1 MSDILLIAIT
11 IIRVCANITLP
22 SASGGNGGHGGNVY
36 IKAVPHYSSLSHI
49 KKTMLAH
56 NGQAGAGS
64 WLHGRRGNDLT
75 IEVPYGTVIR
85 EIRENTAEQDN
96 AGLLGG
102 QDDNDTLENDFSNE
116 SWSEWRKRI
125 RKEKLI
131 DPEGTKERRSKM
143 FVLYPNVDE
152 EIELLD
158 SKVIDELE
166 FSLLEEERRERMHR
180 LAKPPIEID
189 FDEKPSTSNGQEGE
203 DIPASADK
211 LVPIGDERI
220 LLLRGGRGG
229 FGNPYFNIPNS
240 RRSPKL
246 ATRGKAGESM
256 RLELELKTLADIG
269 LVGFPNAG
277 KR

>member
-1 MSDILLIAIT
+1 
-11 IIRVCANITLP
+11 
-22 SASGGNGGHGGNVY
+22 
-36 IKAVPHYSSLSHI
+36 
-49 KKTMLAH
+49 MLAH

-85 EIRENTAEQDN
+85 ELREDNEQQAN
-96 AGLLGG
+96 ASLQSRNEGDIAV
-102 QDDNDTLENDFSNE
+102 DDLSPQNE
-116 SWSEWRKRI
+116 TWSEWRKRI
-125 RKEKLI
+125 KKEKLI
-131 DPEGTKERRSKM
+131 DPEGLKERRMKM
-143 FVLYPNVDE
+143 FVLYPNLDE
-152 EIELLD
+152 EVELLD
-158 SKVIDELE
+158 SKIIDELE
-166 FSLLEEERRERMHR
+166 FSLLEEERRERLHR
-180 LAKPPIEID
+180 SAIPPIEID
-189 FDEKPSTSNGQEGE
+189 FDEKPSSSTTGQAGE
-203 DIPASADK
+203 DDIPASADK
-211 LVPIGDERI
+211 ILPKQDERI

-229 FGNPYFNIPNS
+229 FGNPYFNVPNS